1 MKKYTVLFIIVA
13 VITFFSC
20 EKGES
25 GESGD
30 SDKIVISGTFQKV
43 VQGQNMWIER
53 MDGKT
58 AEVKRHVKFVPDDT
72 DKTEESM
79 YCVTDDDG
87 KFKVSLIRGMTYHA
101 WVDYYTNQAV
111 EGQIKFND
119 TLGSQ
124 IDVPADAPDSVDLGT
139 LYITKCAPY
148 GAGSTT
154 IYIAEKSL
162 PWLTETIDLTGNT
175 SPTVTVS
182 GPVIY
187 DNNTG
192 EQFGFRQLKYTADAA
207 DADGDNVYYNWFL
220 STTDESASV
229 VSDILYIRRAGDVVD
244 VYLHSADSH
253 GTLTLIVTDS
263 RGGSVK
269 KVQTF

>member
-1 MKKYTVLFIIVA
+1 MKKNTVLFIIAA

-20 EKGES
+20 EKDES
-25 GESGD
+25 VD
-30 SDKIVISGTFQKV
+30 SDKVVISGTFQKV

-53 MDGKT
+53 MNGNT
-58 AEVKRHVKFVPDDT
+58 AEVRRHVKFVPDDT

-79 YCVTDDDG
+79 YCVTDDNG

-101 WVDYYTNQAV
+101 WVDYYTNQAS
-111 EGQIKFND
+111 EGQIKFNE
-119 TLGSQ
+119 TLGSR

-139 LYITKCAPY
+139 LYITRCAPY
-148 GAGSTT
+148 GSGSMN
-154 IYIAEKSL
+154 IYVAEKSL
-162 PWLTETIDLTGNT
+162 PWLTETIDIAGNT

-182 GPVIY
+182 GP
-187 DNNTG
+187 DSWDWDTG
-192 EQFGFRQLKYTADAA
+192 EQFGFRQLKYTAEAA

-220 STTDESASV
+220 STDDESASV
-229 VSDILYIRRAGDVVD
+229 VSDALYIRRAGDVVD
-244 VYLHSADSH
+244 VYLSSADSH

-269 KVQTF
+269 NVQIF